1 MLIAEALPA
10 EVLLIALS
18 SEPAHDIGHIYIY
31 IYIYIYILYI
41 CPIAIYV
48 SYICV
53 PYTEPAHDIGHTRTH
68 ILTHTHIHGGQEL

>member
-1 MLIAEALPA
+1 M
-10 EVLLIALS
+10 
-18 SEPAHDIGHIYIY
+18 Y